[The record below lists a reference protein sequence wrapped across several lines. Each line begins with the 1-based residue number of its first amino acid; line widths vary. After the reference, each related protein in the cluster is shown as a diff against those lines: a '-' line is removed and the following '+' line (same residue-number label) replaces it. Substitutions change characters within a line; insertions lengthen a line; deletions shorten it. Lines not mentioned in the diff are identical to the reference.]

1 MAIENNF
8 LHFNTEDTFQ
18 NQKTEIKDASIA
30 FIKDSGKIYTHGEE
44 YESVNWGEI
53 KYSNGVYVYTNK
65 GELINPEEWDTTNND
80 NAAGV
85 AVIGDNARF
94 AISKELPAV
103 NDIPWSNA
111 LQDTDV
117 AGLTNYP
124 NRGQAL
130 LDFNG
135 LENTRIIMEAAPSED
150 SSNNAAYYC
159 NAQTLNGKNGYLP
172 AIGELALMHNN
183 KTAIDSALTTIGSKT
198 ISARLNELQVED
210 HYIWSSTESKQSGS
224 WRIIWNFSSL
234 TIGAP
239 NKTGNYANSNFF
251 AFPIFP
257 LNI

>member
-18 NQKTEIKDASIA
+18 NQKSEIKDASIA

-53 KYSNGVYVYTNK
+53 KYNGVYVYTNK
-65 GELINPEEWDTTNND
+65 GELVNPESWDTANND
-80 NAAGV
+80 SAVGV
-85 AVIGDNARF
+85 AVIDDNARF

-103 NDIPWSNA
+103 NDIPWSDV

-135 LENTRIIMEAAPSED
+135 LENTKIIMEAAPSED

-172 AIGELALMHNN
+172 AVGELALMHNN

-198 ISARLNELQVED
+198 ISARLNELQRED
-210 HYIWSSTESKQSGS
+210 HYIWSSTESKQSAS
-224 WRIIWNFSSL
+224 WYLIWNFSSL
-234 TIGAP
+234 TISAS
-239 NKTGNYANSNFF
+239 NKTGNYANSNYF
-251 AFPIFP
+251 AFPFFP